1 MAEESNINDVQ
12 STVVTDE
19 ERELAAISL
28 DEFNK

>member
-1 MAEESNINDVQ
+1 MAESIINDVL
-12 STVVTDE
+12 STVTDE

>member
-1 MAEESNINDVQ
+1 MAESNINDVQ
-12 STVVTDE
+12 STVTDE